1 MLTSPS
7 PETQRQL
14 LAALNFPET
23 PSPKRR
29 IIVPLKEVWRKRLGG
44 PMSNCNTTIVSRL
57 MAINKL
63 EIEAEKQR
71 KRMLKTYKYSES
83 PSLKKTAP

>member
-1 MLTSPS
+1 
-7 PETQRQL
+7 
-14 LAALNFPET
+14 
-23 PSPKRR
+23 
-29 IIVPLKEVWRKRLGG
+29 
-44 PMSNCNTTIVSRL
+44 MSNCNTTIVSRL

-83 PSLKKTAP
+83 PSLKKTTPLESAVAGDEIAKRQRTQIEIEQVPLFGKALALS